1 MDFVKKQFVSGS
13 KTRNAQA
20 PLHPKA
26 YLTRIRDR
34 PFLRWSRICWNG
46 NLLKAFPLRRNK
58 LSKILLT
65 QSSVVRD
72 GKSLVNGS
80 CNFTRLVAASDTVRS
95 FFLAIFPTNLSS
107 FPLDNCSDQGIFLFH
122 GKASRCSKE
131 SARGNRSSC
140 LVQTSPRLQRPQLR
154 KDALYWSH
162 ISWSFKAG
170 STAPLMCTSR
180 YDGRWS
186 LQRLFYSWRWAAI
199 TQKQSSQFLY
209 ED

>member
-1 MDFVKKQFVSGS
+1 MLPGGNFIDIIPALGWIPAWVPGAQGVRAAAYIRQRTEEMKRIPMDFVKKQFVSGS

-154 KDALYWSH
+154 KDALY
-162 ISWSFKAG
+162 
-170 STAPLMCTSR
+170 
-180 YDGRWS
+180 
-186 LQRLFYSWRWAAI
+186 
-199 TQKQSSQFLY
+199 
-209 ED
+209 